1 MNIARY
7 WATVDA
13 EEIAP
18 DGTPM
23 PFSIRRGSDVSRDDA
38 RRHAEQAA
46 RELQRR
52 IRAGEEPADSYD
64 YSARQLAEPII
75 DEVHD
80 VDGQRIGAITVNHYG
95 CEVLNTLRLGFLDVD
110 QDELRPRPRHADRRG
125 FFARLFGGS
134 RGEPA
139 KPRDPRSPEERALDQ
154 LRSFITD
161 HRGTGVRA
169 YRTAGGLRYLFVRP
183 QMDPKSALDVP
194 IYAEL
199 GCDPL
204 YRRLCVAQGCFRAR
218 LSPKPWRIGVDRPPR
233 FHADATNPEFEE
245 WRTIYRARSAGFAVC
260 TLIDSFGETAPPDDM
275 TRHLIDM
282 HDELTGATTGYPL
295 A

>member
-18 DGTPM
+18 DGAPM
-23 PFSIRRGSDVSRDDA
+23 PFSIRRGSDVSQEDA
-38 RRHAEQAA
+38 RRRAEHAA

-52 IRAGEEPADSYD
+52 IRAGEEPADWYD
-64 YSARQLAEPII
+64 YSVRQLAEPII

-80 VDGQRIGAITVNHYG
+80 VNGERIGAITVNRYG

-110 QDELRPRPRHADRRG
+110 RQELRIPPRHDDRRG
-125 FFARLFGGS
+125 FFARLFGGARS
-134 RGEPA
+134 EPP
-139 KPRDPRSPEERALDQ
+139 KPRDTRSPEQRAIDQ
-154 LRSFITD
+154 LRSFVAE
-161 HRGTGVRA
+161 RSGTGVRA

-183 QMDPKSALDVP
+183 QMNPNSALEVP

-218 LSPKPWRIGVDRPPR
+218 LSPKPWRIGVERPPR
-233 FHADATNPEFEE
+233 VHADASNPAFER
-245 WRTIYRARSAGFAVC
+245 WRTEYRAKSAGFAVC
-260 TLIDSFGETAPPDDM
+260 TLIDSFGDTSPPDEL